1 MRHLTIEQ
9 RQQLTAKGREV
20 MAQRGYAHL
29 APAAIHRKGN
39 RAAARINYAPN
50 EAEQQIAERLHQLG
64 QSAELQYRT
73 PQLTPDCLG
82 RRRYWFLDLAL
93 PDQKIAVEIDGDY
106 WHPRQRDEERDA
118 DLQQQGWTVLRFDRK
133 AAHRNPEKLADEI
146 CRLAMNHSQE
156 YRFSAVQITRI
167 QTQPVKQARL
177 YNFGVEEDE
186 SYIINGGIVVHNCRG
201 SWSRVASAPP
211 GMSNE
216 YQMWLRGLLINA
228 GLPASPG
235 ERR

>member
-1 MRHLTIEQ
+1 
-9 RQQLTAKGREV
+9 
-20 MAQRGYAHL
+20 
-29 APAAIHRKGN
+29 
-39 RAAARINYAPN
+39 
-50 EAEQQIAERLHQLG
+50 
-64 QSAELQYRT
+64 
-73 PQLTPDCLG
+73 
-82 RRRYWFLDLAL
+82 
-93 PDQKIAVEIDGDY
+93 
-106 WHPRQRDEERDA
+106 
-118 DLQQQGWTVLRFDRK
+118 
-133 AAHRNPEKLADEI
+133 
-146 CRLAMNHSQE
+146 MNHSQE

-167 QTQPVKQARL
+167 QTQSVKQARL